1 MATSNVDIIQAID
14 SPKAFRRFFPG
25 DLSSWESWFSFL
37 RVIYGLGLTPDDLE
51 LFRACTERETPDEN
65 GYDVIYLISG
75 RKSGK
80 STVCGL
86 IAAFTAIFGNW
97 GEDFSILVVAPTIR
111 QAKMVFRS
119 ARQML
124 SYFPGAIKRET
135 GEEIDL
141 KNGGHIF
148 IRTPSYKH
156 IRGENVALAI
166 LDEFALF
173 ESEGALPADEL
184 AVAIEPSLLPNAKL
198 IYSSTAFGKAG
209 PLWDAY
215 ERHWSLDD
223 AELVWKSSTAQ
234 MNPTFST
241 AKIDKAVRSDPSRFR
256 AEYLSEFR
264 DDISRLFADGGQVT
278 RYCTGSESEPRERV
292 NYYAFLDAS
301 SGGKD
306 SMALAI
312 AHGESGRV
320 HLDLIRENKAPFNDA
335 EKIIGEYADILKRY
349 HVGEVLADKHAQA
362 FVGHLFGRR
371 NISVKFHSPSATDLY
386 LFFAGHL
393 RAGDLVLLNDKTLID
408 QLAHLRRKISPGGG
422 ERIDSP
428 AHKLD
433 DVANAAAGAVWHYY
447 QSVNERQ
454 PVEGVV
460 VRRREH
466 PDLQREK
473 ELAAKEELENCEKEM
488 QDYINETEGGLG
500 IPLKPGHEYFP
511 VKRP

>member
-1 MATSNVDIIQAID
+1 MDTARPNILDVIE
-14 SPKAFRRFFPG
+14 SPKGFRKFFLG
-25 DLSSWESWFSFL
+25 DLSSWENWLSFL
-37 RVIYGLGLTPDDLE
+37 RVIYGLELTPGELE
-51 LFRACTERETPDEN
+51 LFRACTERGIPEED
-65 GYDVIYLISG
+65 GYDVVYLISG

-80 STVCGL
+80 STICGL
-86 IAAFTAIFGNW
+86 IAAFTAVFGNW
-97 GEDFSILVVAPTIR
+97 GDDFSVLVVAPTIR

-124 SYFPGAIKRET
+124 GYFPGAIKRET

-184 AVAIEPSLLPNAKL
+184 AVAIEPSLLPGAKM

-215 ERHWSLDD
+215 EKHWSLDD
-223 AELVWKSSTAQ
+223 PELVWRSSTAQ

-241 AKIDKAVRSDPSRFR
+241 AKIEKAVISDPARFK

-264 DDISRLFADGGQVT
+264 DDISRLFYNDGEVA
-278 RYCTGSESEPRERV
+278 RHCIGSESGPRERV

-306 SMALAI
+306 SMAFAI
-312 AHGESGRV
+312 CHGESGRV
-320 HLDLIRENKAPFNDA
+320 HLDLVREHKAPFNDA
-335 EKIIGEYADILKRY
+335 EKIIDEYADILKKY
-349 HVGEVLADKHAQA
+349 HVNEVLADKHAQA
-362 FVGHLFGRR
+362 FVGHLFGKR

-386 LFFAGHL
+386 LSFAGHL
-393 RAGDLVLLNDKTLID
+393 RAGDLVLLKDPVLID
-408 QLAHLRRKISPGGG
+408 QLTHLRRKVSPGGG

-447 QSVNERQ
+447 QSVDERQ
-454 PVEGVV
+454 PVEGVILQ
-460 VRRREH
+460 RREH
-466 PDLQREK
+466 PDPEREK
-473 ELAAKEELENCEKEM
+473 EIMAKEEMENLEREM

-500 IPLKPGHEYFP
+500 IPLKPG
-511 VKRP
+511 R

>member
-1 MATSNVDIIQAID
+1 MATAQPDIIQAIN

-25 DLSSWESWFSFL
+25 DLSSWESWLSFL
-37 RVIYGLGLTPDDLE
+37 RVIYGLELAPGDLG
-51 LFRACTERETPDEN
+51 LFRACTERVIPDEN
-65 GYDVIYLISG
+65 GYDVVYLISG

-86 IAAFTAIFGNW
+86 IAAFTAVFGNW
-97 GEDFSILVVAPTIR
+97 GDDFSILIVAPTIR

-124 SYFPGAIKRET
+124 GYFPGAIKRET

-141 KNGGHIF
+141 RNGGHVF

-184 AVAIEPSLLPNAKL
+184 AVAIEPSLLPGAKM

-215 ERHWSLDD
+215 EKHWSLDD
-223 AELVWKSSTAQ
+223 PELVWKSSTAQ
-234 MNPTFST
+234 MNPTFSP
-241 AKIDKAVRSDPSRFR
+241 AKIERAVRSDPARFK

-264 DDISRLFADGGQVT
+264 DDISRLFADEREVT
-278 RYCTGSESEPRERV
+278 RHCTGSESGPRERV
-292 NYYAFLDAS
+292 NYCAFLDAS

-312 AHGESGRV
+312 AHEESGRV
-320 HLDLIRENKAPFNDA
+320 HLDLVRENRAPFNDA
-335 EKIIGEYADILKRY
+335 EKIIDEYADILKRY
-349 HVGEVLADKHAQA
+349 HINTVLGDKHAQA
-362 FVGHLFGRR
+362 FVGHLFGKR

-386 LFFAGHL
+386 LSFAGHL
-393 RAGDLVLLNDKTLID
+393 RVGDLVLLKDPVLID
-408 QLAHLRRKISPGGG
+408 QLTHLRRKISPGGG

-433 DVANAAAGAVWHYY
+433 DVANAVAGAVWHYY
-447 QSVNERQ
+447 QSMDVRQ

-460 VRRREH
+460 LQRHEH

-473 ELAAKEELENCEKEM
+473 ELQAKDELADCEREM
-488 QDYINETEGGLG
+488 MEYIADGGGLG
-500 IPLKPGHEYFP
+500 IPVKPGRESIP

>member
-1 MATSNVDIIQAID
+1 
-14 SPKAFRRFFPG
+14 
-25 DLSSWESWFSFL
+25 
-37 RVIYGLGLTPDDLE
+37 
-51 LFRACTERETPDEN
+51 
-65 GYDVIYLISG
+65 
-75 RKSGK
+75 
-80 STVCGL
+80 
-86 IAAFTAIFGNW
+86 
-97 GEDFSILVVAPTIR
+97 VAPTIR

-124 SYFPGAIKRET
+124 GYFPGAIKRET

-141 KNGGHIF
+141 KNGGHVF

-184 AVAIEPSLLPNAKL
+184 AVAIEPSLLPGAKM

-215 ERHWSLDD
+215 EKHWSLDD
-223 AELVWKSSTAQ
+223 PELVWKSSTAR
-234 MNPTFST
+234 MNPTFSP
-241 AKIDKAVRSDPSRFR
+241 AKIERAVTSDPARFR

-264 DDISRLFADGGQVT
+264 DDISRLFADEGEVA
-278 RYCTGSESEPRERV
+278 RYCTGSESGPRERV
-292 NYYAFLDAS
+292 SYCAFLDAS

-320 HLDLIRENKAPFNDA
+320 HLDLVRENKAPFNDA
-335 EKIIGEYADILKRY
+335 EKIIDEYADILKRY
-349 HVGEVLADKHAQA
+349 HVSKILSDKHAQA
-362 FVGHLFGRR
+362 FVGHLFGKR
-371 NISVKFHSPSATDLY
+371 NISVKFNSPSATDLY
-386 LFFAGHL
+386 LSFAGYL

-408 QLAHLRRKISPGGG
+408 QLTHLRRKISSGGG

-447 QSVNERQ
+447 QFANERQ
-454 PVEGVV
+454 PVEGVIV
-460 VRRREH
+460 QRHEH
-466 PDLQREK
+466 PDLLREK
-473 ELAAKEELENCEKEM
+473 ELQAKDELADCEREM
-488 QDYINETEGGLG
+488 MEYIADGGGLG
-500 IPLKPGHEYFP
+500 IPLKPGREYFP
-511 VKRP
+511 VRRS